1 MAGLV
6 HFDSFFNH
14 YLLQSELIKSRLK
27 YHLATENDILNKN
40 KPMTH
45 KPGVL
50 GNCPKPITAGA
61 PLLLKLPHG
70 CQCELT
76 REK

>member
-45 KPGVL
+45 KPGS
-50 GNCPKPITAGA
+50 
-61 PLLLKLPHG
+61 
-70 CQCELT
+70 
-76 REK
+76 